1 MLGLV
6 ISYLIDDNLN
16 QGRFVHP
23 PVGIDDR
30 KEPLEVTDRPERRR
44 DRNVVKNLEP
54 ELAGIGLKQKRRFSS
69 SRRIG
74 QSIEQHTTIDK
85 CSGKQ
90 WHNYSF
96 CATFQHRRHPVST
109 V

>member
-1 MLGLV
+1 M

-30 KEPLEVTDRPERRR
+30 KQPLEVADRPERRR
-44 DRNVVKNLEP
+44 NRNVVQNLEP
-54 ELAGIGLKQKRRFSS
+54 ELAGIGLKQKQRFLLSRRF
-69 SRRIG
+69 G
-74 QSIEQHTTIDK
+74 QSIAHTPLLTSIEEN
-85 CSGKQ
+85 SGI
-90 WHNYSF
+90 HYSF
-96 CATFQHRRHPVST
+96 CATFQHRRHPVNT

>member
-30 KEPLEVTDRPERRR
+30 KQPLEVADRPERRR
-44 DRNVVKNLEP
+44 DRNVVQNLEP
-54 ELAGIGLKQKRRFSS
+54 ELTGIGLKQTKIFVLAKDRPINRAA
-69 SRRIG
+69 
-74 QSIEQHTTIDK
+74 H
-85 CSGKQ
+85 
-90 WHNYSF
+90 HY
-96 CATFQHRRHPVST
+96 
-109 V
+109 